1 MHWLGRKWY
10 DVARSALK
18 DEQMMN
24 FSLGERSGLDARLRT
39 VRPSWVEDDCETR
52 FRSGLMFHRECAGIW
67 FAFMRPNAVELMRK
81 VMTDTDR
88 NGQTRRTFCR
98 QAATLAVYSSALG
111 ILFEGCSSPTSPS
124 NATALPIV
132 NGTRGSGG
140 VTVTIDASS
149 PLSAVG
155 SAALLQVSG
164 ADFLLAHTAQNT
176 FAALSATCT
185 HQICTITGF
194 AGQDFVCPCHGSSF
208 DTSGRVT
215 GGPAPTALHQYPTQF
230 ANGVLTITA

>member
-1 MHWLGRKWY
+1 
-10 DVARSALK
+10 
-18 DEQMMN
+18 MMT
-24 FSLGERSGLDARLRT
+24 ERDGD
-39 VRPSWVEDDCETR
+39 
-52 FRSGLMFHRECAGIW
+52 
-67 FAFMRPNAVELMRK
+67 
-81 VMTDTDR
+81 
-88 NGQTRRTFCR
+88 GQTRRTFCR

-124 NATALPIV
+124 NATPLPII
-132 NGTRGSGG
+132 NGARGTGG